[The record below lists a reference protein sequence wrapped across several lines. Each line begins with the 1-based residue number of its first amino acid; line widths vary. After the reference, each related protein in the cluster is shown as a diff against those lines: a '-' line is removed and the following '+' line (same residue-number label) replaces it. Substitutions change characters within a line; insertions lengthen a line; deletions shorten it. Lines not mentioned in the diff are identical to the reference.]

1 MMNIVECHPQ
11 REPGRHQDPA
21 QVEWSL
27 PQEGIEIRLRI
38 DTENMATLPPAARE
52 KLTLMLGR
60 LAQVCDYVV
69 AQQDDL
75 QQRGMTAE
83 SAFNFLASHMQ
94 GLHNFYQMM
103 TGELGPTESEEF
115 PF

>member
-1 MMNIVECHPQ
+1 MTIIERLPQ
-11 REPGRHQDPA
+11 QEPDDHRDPA
-21 QVEWSL
+21 LIEWTL

-38 DTENMATLPPAARE
+38 DSDNMVRLTPAVRE
-52 KLTLMLGR
+52 KMTLTLGR
-60 LAQVCDYVV
+60 FAQVCDYIV
-69 AQQDDL
+69 ARQDEL
-75 QQRGMTAE
+75 PQRGMSVE

-103 TGELGPTESEEF
+103 VGELGPTESEDF

>member
-1 MMNIVECHPQ
+1 MMNSVERIPQ
-11 REPGRHQDPA
+11 QEPDGHYDPA
-21 QVEWSL
+21 LVEWSL
-27 PQEGIEIRLRI
+27 PQEGIEIRLRM

-52 KLTLMLGR
+52 KMVLTLGR

-75 QQRGMTAE
+75 QQHGMSAE